1 MTVRKLLNV
10 LYVSNPESYLSI
22 DGENIV
28 VSVGGTEV
36 FRIPI
41 HNIESIVCFGF
52 MGASPALMGYC
63 AKNCVGLSFVS
74 PYGRFLGRVT
84 GGVYGNVLLRK
95 RQYQISEIE
104 TECLSIAINVIT
116 SKLVNSRVVVER
128 CIRDHS
134 ETVNIAALREASA
147 YLKNS
152 SFRLQKCRTL
162 DEVRGVEGDCAK
174 VYFGVFDHLVLQ
186 QKDEFFMHGRCKRPP
201 TDNLN
206 AMISFLYTILAHDI
220 QSALET
226 VGLDPYVGF
235 LHRDRPGR
243 PSLALDIM
251 EEFRAFMVDRVV
263 LSLINRKQVSG
274 KGFSSKESGGVLM
287 DDDTRKEVLTA
298 WQKRK
303 QEKIT
308 HPFLEEKVEIGLLP
322 YIQAL
327 LMARYFRGDIES
339 YPPFLWK

>member
-1 MTVRKLLNV
+1 MRKLLNV
-10 LYVSNPESYLSI
+10 LYISNPESYLSI

-28 VSVGGTEV
+28 VSIKGVDK
-36 FRIPI
+36 FRIPV
-41 HNIESIVCFGF
+41 HNIESIVCFSY
-52 MGASPALMGYC
+52 MGASPALMGLC
-63 AKNCVGLSFVS
+63 AKQSVGLSFVS
-74 PYGRFLGRVT
+74 PYGKFLGRVT

-95 RQYQISEIE
+95 KQYQVSESE
-104 TECLSIAINVIT
+104 GECLQIAINFIT
-116 SKLVNSRVVVER
+116 SKLVNSRVAIER

-134 ETVNIAALREASA
+134 ETVDVVALKEASA
-147 YLKNS
+147 YLKKNS
-152 SFRLQKCRTL
+152 IRLQRSSSL
-162 DEVRGVEGDCAK
+162 DEIRGIEGDCAK
-174 VYFGVFDHLVLQ
+174 AYFGVFDQLVLH
-186 QKDEFFMHGRCKRPP
+186 QKEEFFMRGRNKRPP
-201 TDNLN
+201 RDNLN

-251 EEFRAFMVDRVV
+251 EEFRSFMVDRLV
-263 LSLINRKQVSG
+263 LSMINRKQISG
-274 KGFSSKESGGVLM
+274 NGFSEKESGGVLM

-308 HPFLEEKVEIGLLP
+308 HPFLGEKMEIGLLP
-322 YIQAL
+322 YAQTL
-327 LMARYFRGDIES
+327 LLARYLRGDINA

>member
-1 MTVRKLLNV
+1 MRKLLNV
-10 LYVSNPESYLSI
+10 LYVSNPESYLSM

-28 VSVGGTEV
+28 ISVGGTEV

-41 HNIESIVCFGF
+41 HNIESIVCFGY
-52 MGASPALMGYC
+52 MGASPALMGFC
-63 AKNCVGLSFVS
+63 AKKGVGLSFVS
-74 PYGRFLGRVT
+74 PYGRFLGRIT

-95 RQYQISEIE
+95 KQYQVSEVE
-104 TECLSIAINVIT
+104 SECLSIAINVIT
-116 SKLVNSRVVVER
+116 SKLVNSKVVIER

-134 ETVNIAALREASA
+134 ETVDVEALREASA
-147 YLKNS
+147 CLKSNS
-152 SFRLQKCRTL
+152 IRLQKCSTL

-174 VYFGVFDHLVLQ
+174 IYFGVFDNLILQ
-186 QKDEFFMHGRCKRPP
+186 QKDEFYMQGRSRRPP

-206 AMISFLYTILAHDI
+206 AMISFLYTILAHDT

-274 KGFSSKESGGVLM
+274 KGFSTKESGGVLM

-308 HPFLEEKVEIGLLP
+308 HPYLGEKVEIGLLP

-327 LMARYFRGDIES
+327 LMARFLRGDIES